1 MMIMIMII
9 VLMIIICNYHIAGF
23 KTFNNN
29 NKIMSKSFAYINSN
43 NNNNDIIKVNNKII
57 SSIII
62 SISTIFSTIQL
73 PIISS
78 MNMNIVN
85 ADDTTT
91 STTTIKEVVKGIIE
105 VDGEIASI
113 YRKAR

>member
-1 MMIMIMII
+1 
-9 VLMIIICNYHIAGF
+9 MIIICNYHIAGF
-23 KTFNNN
+23 KEHANNN

-43 NNNNDIIKVNNKII
+43 NNNNDNIIKVNHKII

-85 ADDTTT
+85 ADDITTI
-91 STTTIKEVVKGIIE
+91 TTTITTKEVVKGIIE

>member
-1 MMIMIMII
+1 MTMILI
-9 VLMIIICNYHIAGF
+9 VLMIILCNYCNGF
-23 KTFNNN
+23 NKNFNNN
-29 NKIMSKSFAYINSN
+29 NKIMRVSSDKNVN
-43 NNNNDIIKVNNKII
+43 KQII
-57 SSIII
+57 SIII

-85 ADDTTT
+85 ADDITTI
-91 STTTIKEVVKGIIE
+91 TTTITTKEVVKGIIE

>member
-1 MMIMIMII
+1 
-9 VLMIIICNYHIAGF
+9 MIIICNYHIAGF

-43 NNNNDIIKVNNKII
+43 NNNDNNIIKVNNKII
-57 SSIII
+57 SSIVI

-91 STTTIKEVVKGIIE
+91 STTTITKEVVKGIIE

>member
-1 MMIMIMII
+1 MIMII

-23 KTFNNN
+23 KTLFNNN

-91 STTTIKEVVKGIIE
+91 RTTTNKEVVKGIIE